1 MAHQPKHTVRLR
13 FDTHH
18 TFVTENRYTEE
29 QAREITRIVEE
40 ASKAAIEQGAEL
52 VNLSFRFR

>member
-13 FDTHH
+13 FDKNH
-18 TFVTENRYTEE
+18 TFVTENEYTRE
-29 QAREITRIVEE
+29 QAREITKIVEG